1 MKKYLS
7 IIVVSMFVLSFAG
20 VAFSYDGSLA
30 DDTAYIGK
38 ISKIDRGARVIELTT
53 TFEKTPKTWKLNMQD
68 ECQIQVMTTKDP
80 SERGAFKK
88 FVELKEGT
96 LAIVYGWP
104 GDKGN
109 TGKWLARKISI
120 LNPDDYL
127 VKRLEADK
135 AAGIFF
141 SHEP

>member
-20 VAFSYDGSLA
+20 VAFSYDGSLP

-38 ISKIDRGARVIELTT
+38 IAKIDRGARVIELTT

-88 FVELKEGT
+88 FAELKEGT

-120 LNPDDYL
+120 LNPDDYM

-141 SHEP
+141 GHEP

>member
-7 IIVVSMFVLSFAG
+7 IIVASMCVLSFAG

-53 TFEKTPKTWKLNMQD
+53 TFEKTPKKWKLNMQD

-96 LAIVYGWP
+96 LAIVYGWTK
-104 GDKGN
+104 D
-109 TGKWLARKISI
+109 GKWLARKISI
-120 LNPDDYL
+120 LNPDDYM
-127 VKRLEADK
+127 VKRLEADVK
-135 AAGIFF
+135 AGIFF
-141 SHEP
+141 GHEP

>member
-1 MKKYLS
+1 LKKYLS
-7 IIVVSMFVLSFAG
+7 IIVASLFILSSG

-38 ISKIDRGARVIELTT
+38 ITKIDRGARVIELTT

-96 LAIVYGWP
+96 LAVVYGWP
-104 GDKGN
+104 KD
-109 TGKWLARKISI
+109 GKWLARKISI

-127 VKRLEADK
+127 VKRLGDDAR
-135 AAGIFF
+135 AGIFF
-141 SHEP
+141 GHEP

>member
-7 IIVVSMFVLSFAG
+7 IIVASLFILSSG

-38 ISKIDRGARVIELTT
+38 IAKIDRGARVIELKT
-53 TFEKTPKTWKLNMQD
+53 TFEKNPKSWKLNMQD

-88 FVELKEGT
+88 FSELKEGT
-96 LAIVYGWP
+96 LVIAYGWP
-104 GDKGN
+104 KD
-109 TGKWLARKISI
+109 GKWLARKISI
-120 LNPDDYL
+120 LNPDDYM
-127 VKRLEADK
+127 VKRLEADAK
-135 AAGIFF
+135 AGIFYGQ
-141 SHEP
+141 EP